1 MMTVAPGPFSD
12 EKTLVLDHLWRLDEA
27 EAGEQTIIAFER
39 SHAER
44 HIYRGVHPFNSL
56 TGPRQLASTV
66 WTPFKSSIGRVQR
79 RLDILI
85 AGYHDFEPGNSTWVV
100 AMGQILGLFDSP
112 LLGIPPT
119 RKAVHLPFASAFR
132 VSDGEIAE
140 TIEFLDVLSIMDQA
154 GSNPYAAS
162 QTAAQLMSPGPRTHD
177 GVLTERQAV
186 EDGRK
191 TLQLTKAMLD
201 DLVDGGMCSPT
212 SHLERFW
219 HPDMNWFGPTGI
231 GACLGFEGYQRG
243 HTRPFEERLEFIDA
257 KDARCVISEGQY
269 AAYFWRPCLAMK
281 STGGFLGLPPIDTP
295 GEMRVVDLYR
305 RHGQKL
311 AENWIFIDMLHFLK
325 MLGEDTLETIIG
337 NP

>member
-1 MMTVAPGPFSD
+1 MMTVAQGPFSE
-12 EKTLVLDHLWRLDEA
+12 EKNFVLDHLRRLDKTRAGA
-27 EAGEQTIIAFER
+27 ETIVEFER
-39 SHAER
+39 SHAET
-44 HIYRGVHPFNSL
+44 HVYRGVHPFNTL
-56 TGPRQLASTV
+56 TGPGLLASTV
-66 WTPFKSSIGRVQR
+66 WTPIKLSIGRVQR

-119 RKAVHLPFASAFR
+119 RKVVHLPFASTYR
-132 VSDGEIAE
+132 VFDGKIAE

-154 GSNPYAAS
+154 GSNPYAAH

-177 GVLTERQAV
+177 GVLTRRQPV
-186 EDGRK
+186 EDGRQ
-191 TLQLTKAMLD
+191 TYQLTKAMLD

-219 HPDMNWFGPTGI
+219 YPDMNWFGPTGI
-231 GACLGFEGYQRG
+231 GACMGFEGYQRG

-257 KDARCVISEGQY
+257 MDAKCVIAEGNY
-269 AAYFWRPCLAMK
+269 AAHFWHPCLSLR
-281 STGGFLGLPPIDTP
+281 STGGFLGLPPLGTP
-295 GEMRVVDLYR
+295 AEMRVVDLYR
-305 RHGQKL
+305 RQGRKL

-325 MLGEDTLETIIG
+325 MQGEDPLETING
-337 NP
+337 KA